1 MKILKKPILLNQRP
15 ISELLCD
22 GYFRYDFT
30 SHAGDTCPLCGSI
43 NTSRWKLRKL
53 VFEHY
58 IYRHAIECH
67 NCVYEA
73 IIGLSKPKKSKK
85 IPTGSSGSSGISRF
99 KSLTIQQQI
108 ELLSLIQGKETE

>member
-30 SHAGDTCPLCGSI
+30 SHNGDTCPLCGSI

-53 VFEHY
+53 VFERY

-67 NCVYEA
+67 NCIYED
-73 IIGLSKPKKSKK
+73 IIDMSKSKKSKPKKIS
-85 IPTGSSGSSGISRF
+85 TDSNGISRF
-99 KSLTIQQQI
+99 KSLTIQQQA
-108 ELLSLIQGKETE
+108 ELLKLIE